1 LKFVPEIALSMS
13 EGVGIFNFGLGKCIY
28 PSGKSQLLND
38 LLFPNHETNNEA
50 FEESDKNQFSNNH
63 VDVFF

>member
-1 LKFVPEIALSMS
+1 MPEIAINMS

-38 LLFPNHETNNEA
+38 LIFPTHESNNEA
-50 FEESDKNQFSNNH
+50 FEESD
-63 VDVFF
+63 